1 MKKDFLIHSID
12 NGFCRVN
19 YKAKNSAGEIVF
31 YCLQDEGQRYGGV
44 ACYRCSKDFEPE
56 YPIFTFR
63 YDQFEIPTGDTQIE
77 IAVREYLTKE

>member
-1 MKKDFLIHSID
+1 
-12 NGFCRVN
+12 
-19 YKAKNSAGEIVF
+19 
-31 YCLQDEGQRYGGV
+31 LQDEGQRYGGV